1 MKSIMANG
9 RVVYTIG
16 HSNHTTERFVSLL
29 RQHGITAVVDVR
41 SVPYSRLH
49 PQFDRKSLSRDLKE
63 HGIDYVFLGRELGG
77 RSDDPACYENGRVRY
92 QLLAQT
98 KTFQEGLER
107 VCTGS
112 ENHRI
117 SLMCAERE
125 PLECHR
131 TLLISRELERLGIK
145 VVHIH
150 ADGRLESHEE
160 AIRRLLQRLGMPEQ
174 DLFRT
179 RSEMI
184 DEAYAKQ
191 EARIAYVDK
200 QLTQEAPER

>member
-1 MKSIMANG
+1 MAND
-9 RVVYTIG
+9 RVIYTIG
-16 HSNHTTERFVSLL
+16 HSNHTAERFVDLL
-29 RQHGITAVVDVR
+29 CQHGITAVVDVR
-41 SVPYSRLH
+41 SVPYSRIQ
-49 PQFDRKSLSRDLKE
+49 PQFDRKNLVRDLRE
-63 HGIDYVFLGRELGG
+63 HSITYVFLGRELGG

-98 KTFQEGLER
+98 NAFRKGLER

-131 TLLISRELERLGIK
+131 TLLISRELESTGIK

-150 ADGRLESHEE
+150 ANGHLEPHEE
-160 AIRRLLQRLGMPEQ
+160 AMRRLLQRLGLPEQ

-179 RSEMI
+179 RSELI
-184 DEAYAKQ
+184 DEAYSKQ

-200 QLTQEAPER
+200 QLTQEAPERQS